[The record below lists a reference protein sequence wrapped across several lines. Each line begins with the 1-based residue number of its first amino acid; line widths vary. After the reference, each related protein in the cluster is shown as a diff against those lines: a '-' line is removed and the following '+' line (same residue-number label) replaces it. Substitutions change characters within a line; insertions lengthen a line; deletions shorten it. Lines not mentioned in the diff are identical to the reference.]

1 MTTNPNNEFPQQNQ
15 KEIYKKSES
24 LNKKSFRSAEHYKKI
39 DQVGEGTFGKVYK
52 AQLEDPND
60 KNNHKIYALKKILMD
75 NEKEGFPIT
84 ALREIMI
91 LKRLKHKNIIPLKE
105 IVTSKPKEKN
115 K

>member
-1 MTTNPNNEFPQQNQ
+1 MLT
-15 KEIYKKSES
+15 SLLES
-24 LNKKSFRSAEHYKKI
+24 
-39 DQVGEGTFGKVYK
+39 K
-52 AQLEDPND
+52 ATEAYLTDPND
-60 KNNHKIYALKKILMD
+60 KNNHKIYALKKILID

-84 ALREIMI
+84 TLREIMI